1 MGCCTGYGM
10 LLLMCQPNSL
20 CVAEA
25 NASCIYLE
33 EWIYIITTVAFLC
46 QFQVSDKQHPELQS
60 LRKHIRSCFSDISC
74 FLMPHP
80 GLKVAT
86 SPEFDGK
93 LSGMHRQFELFVFNL
108 LQTAFTH
115 ANKKVPL
122 KFIFSFSFKEIY
134 FIFKTCCIMSFIF
147 HKMPFVS

>member
-1 MGCCTGYGM
+1 M
-10 LLLMCQPNSL
+10 LYLIQH
-20 CVAEA
+20 VAI
-25 NASCIYLE
+25 NIVCSRSKCILHICGRINLYNL
-33 EWIYIITTVAFLC
+33 AFLC

-93 LSGMHRQFELFVFNL
+93 LSGMHR
-108 LQTAFTH
+108 
-115 ANKKVPL
+115 
-122 KFIFSFSFKEIY
+122 
-134 FIFKTCCIMSFIF
+134 
-147 HKMPFVS
+147 